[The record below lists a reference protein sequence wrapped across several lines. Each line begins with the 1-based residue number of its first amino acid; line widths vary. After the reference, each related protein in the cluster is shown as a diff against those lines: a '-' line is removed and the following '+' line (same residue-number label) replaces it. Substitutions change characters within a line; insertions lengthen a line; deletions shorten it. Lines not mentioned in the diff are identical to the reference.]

1 MTAFWTILECLVI
14 SYERYTLAKY
24 MNALFNINYLIVIA
38 QWSLN
43 ISVLT
48 LVLANLT
55 DTRVNTHELV
65 TDTPNMH
72 YLKQR

>member
-14 SYERYTLAKY
+14 SHERYTLAKY

-55 DTRVNTHELV
+55 DTRVDTHELV

>member
-1 MTAFWTILECLVI
+1 MKDIHWQST
-14 SYERYTLAKY
+14 
-24 MNALFNINYLIVIA
+24 MNALFNNNCLIVIA

-55 DTRVNTHELV
+55 DTRMDTHELV